1 MATPYTLNQYPWW
14 KYLLIGLVIL
24 WGLIFALP
32 NLFGEDPAVQI
43 SGARANIAI
52 DPAFQDRVAALL
64 DAEKLPHKRLELEAD
79 RLLVRF
85 TDPEEQLK
93 AADILKDR
101 LGRDYIV
108 ALNLASSEPG
118 FLRALGLNPM
128 YLGLDLR
135 GGVHFL
141 MQVDMDA
148 TVKQV
153 EDSYVEDIRAHLR
166 AEKVLYASVGRAT
179 NGGGI
184 RVEFKDGA
192 ERDKAAQVLHKQLP
206 NLQQSEPDPLSLK
219 LTLGEPEIREKRA
232 FALQQ
237 NITTLRNRVNELGV
251 AEPIIQQQ
259 GNDRIVVQLPG
270 VQDTARAKE
279 ILGATA
285 TLEFRLADEEND
297 WTQAAATGRIP
308 LNSRL
313 YKDREGRP
321 VLLQKRVM
329 LTGDSI
335 VDAASGLDQQS
346 GGPAVFVTLDGKGA
360 KRFEDATKDNIGKRM
375 GVVFIENKTET
386 KRVDGELKKT
396 AYTVEEVINLATIR
410 DRLGRR
416 FQITGLDS
424 TREAR
429 DLALLL
435 RAGALVILN
444 DLDETL
450 ARFHAAR
457 LLDDGYA
464 DAMSGEPALTAARV
478 LASQDQAV
486 ALYAY
491 AMRHGGTLADVV
503 SECLRSLTD
512 MPTALVPSLL
522 TRHADSTESIVL
534 VGLFDL
540 LLNHREGPLGR
551 AFLDDYLREGADPD
565 AYRYLAMTVIARGDE
580 LLVDT
585 LLTAARLEQDPDK
598 VAIMA
603 EALALLS
610 TPEADEIRA
619 QLNSR
624 LQPRTRRRR

>member
-1 MATPYTLNQYPWW
+1 MSTYTLNQYPWW
-14 KYLLIGLVIL
+14 KYLLIGLVML

-43 SGARANIAI
+43 SGAREHVAI
-52 DPAFQDRVAALL
+52 DASLQDRVVGLL
-64 DAEKLPHKRLELEAD
+64 SAENLPHKQLELED
-79 RLLVRF
+79 GRLLIRF
-85 TDPEEQLK
+85 ADPEEQLK

-108 ALNLASSEPG
+108 ALNLASAEPG
-118 FLRALGLNPM
+118 FLRALGLSPM

-148 TVKQV
+148 TIKQV
-153 EDSYVEDIRAHLR
+153 EESYVEEIRAQLR
-166 AEKVLYASVGRAT
+166 SEKILYSSVGRAAS
-179 NGGGI
+179 GGI
-184 RVEFKDGA
+184 LVEFKDAA
-192 ERDKAAQVLHKQLP
+192 ERDKAAEVLRKNLR
-206 NLQQSEPDPLSLK
+206 NLQQAESSPLSLK
-219 LTLGEPEIREKRA
+219 LTLGEPEIREKRD

-259 GNDRIVVQLPG
+259 GSERIVVQLPG

-297 WTQAAATGRIP
+297 WYQAASTNRIP

-346 GGPAVFVTLDGKGA
+346 GSPAVFVTLDGKGA

-386 KRVDGELKKT
+386 KQVDGELKKT
-396 AYTVEEVINLATIR
+396 AYTVEEVINVATIR
-410 DRLGRR
+410 DRLSRR

-435 RAGALVILN
+435 RAGALASPIEIIEERTVGPSAGKENIAQGFRAAMLSLLVI
-444 DLDETL
+444 
-450 ARFHAAR
+450 AAFMIGR
-457 LLDDGYA
+457 YKWFGGIA
-464 DAMSGEPALTAARV
+464 TAALAANVV
-478 LASQDQAV
+478 LLVAALSMLQATLTLPGIAGIV
-486 ALYAY
+486 LTMGMAVDANVLIYERIREELRNGNTPQA
-491 AMRHGGTLADVV
+491 AIHAGFDRAFDTIIDSNLTTLIAAIMLFGFGTGPIKGFAVTL
-503 SECLRSLTD
+503 SIGILTS
-512 MPTALVPSLL
+512 MFTAVTGSRALVNFFY
-522 TRHADSTESIVL
+522 
-534 VGLFDL
+534 G
-540 LLNHREGPLGR
+540 GR
-551 AFLDDYLREGADPD
+551 KLQ
-565 AYRYLAMTVIARGDE
+565 
-580 LLVDT
+580 T
-585 LLTAARLEQDPDK
+585 LS
-598 VAIMA
+598 V
-603 EALALLS
+603 
-610 TPEADEIRA
+610 
-619 QLNSR
+619 
-624 LQPRTRRRR
+624 